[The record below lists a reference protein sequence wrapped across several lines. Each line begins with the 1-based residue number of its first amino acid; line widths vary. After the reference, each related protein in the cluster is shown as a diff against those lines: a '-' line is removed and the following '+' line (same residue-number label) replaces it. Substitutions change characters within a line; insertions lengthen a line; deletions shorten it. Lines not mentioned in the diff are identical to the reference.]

1 MNELYHHGVK
11 GMKWGIRKKNEKKSS
26 QKSERHLGINEKGN
40 ISFINGK
47 TTNKAK
53 VKFAVKTSMF
63 AAGMALSVYIS
74 KHPDIVRKGM
84 NFVHGMSNKPV
95 DSLDSYKV
103 FSKSLGRY
111 LTEEELI
118 NKGLL

>member
-1 MNELYHHGVK
+1 MIKPQIKLRLNLQ
-11 GMKWGIRKKNEKKSS
+11 KKA
-26 QKSERHLGINEKGN
+26 
-40 ISFINGK
+40 F
-47 TTNKAK
+47 
-53 VKFAVKTSMF
+53 VFASV
-63 AAGMALSVYIS
+63 MALSVYIS
-74 KHPDIVRKGM
+74 KHPELINKGM
-84 NFVHGMSNKPV
+84 DFAHEMSNKPV

>member
-11 GMKWGIRKKNEKKSS
+11 GMD
-26 QKSERHLGINEKGN
+26 
-40 ISFINGK
+40 F
-47 TTNKAK
+47 
-53 VKFAVKTSMF
+53 
-63 AAGMALSVYIS
+63 VYE
-74 KHPDIVRKGM
+74 
-84 NFVHGMSNKPV
+84 MSNKPV

>member
-11 GMKWGIRKKNEKKSS
+11 GMKWGVRKNEKKSP
-26 QKSERHLGINEKGN
+26 QKSKSHLGINERGD
-40 ISFINGK
+40 ISFIHDK

-53 VKFAVKTSMF
+53 IRFAKKAFVF
-63 AAGMALSVYIS
+63 ASVMALSVYIS
-74 KHPDIVRKGM
+74 KHPELINKGM
-84 NFVHGMSNKPV
+84 DFVDEMSNKPV